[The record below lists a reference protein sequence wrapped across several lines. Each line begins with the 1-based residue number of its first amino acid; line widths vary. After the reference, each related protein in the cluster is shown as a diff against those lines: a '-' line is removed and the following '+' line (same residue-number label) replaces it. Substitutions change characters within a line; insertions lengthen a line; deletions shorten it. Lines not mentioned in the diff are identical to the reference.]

1 MNENIK
7 KFEYYIF
14 IKKIKEEIYIK
25 NRIKE
30 NIILFQKRSALDQLL
45 INIIYEMKNN
55 ILKEKLKIL
64 LIKKFIYNAKNN
76 YLNSYKSETKY
87 KENQRNK
94 RANSEFLKDKKNAF
108 NDFLIKF
115 NIFSFLKKTRICI
128 NNMQIKK
135 IQENYKQEKRK
146 EYFNNYFQ
154 KIKLFKS
161 FHFSKEKE
169 IFFQKIF
176 FKIVKNNLLNKS
188 KDINIKNKLNNIKRL
203 FLYKT
208 FFHLFQKKCKENND
222 KINKVNLLKQKI
234 AEFQEKEKKSQ
245 EIKKFFKIFINNA
258 KRMKQKNNFLK
269 RRIFN
274 ILKNNVAITKD
285 LKYYLNEAEKVE

>member
-14 IKKIKEEIYIK
+14 IKKIKEKIYIK

-128 NNMQIKK
+128 NTA
-135 IQENYKQEKRK
+135 
-146 EYFNNYFQ
+146 
-154 KIKLFKS
+154 
-161 FHFSKEKE
+161 
-169 IFFQKIF
+169 
-176 FKIVKNNLLNKS
+176 
-188 KDINIKNKLNNIKRL
+188 INIFIFDKYKFFNIKII
-203 FLYKT
+203 
-208 FFHLFQKKCKENND
+208 CK
-222 KINKVNLLKQKI
+222 
-234 AEFQEKEKKSQ
+234 
-245 EIKKFFKIFINNA
+245 
-258 KRMKQKNNFLK
+258 
-269 RRIFN
+269 
-274 ILKNNVAITKD
+274 
-285 LKYYLNEAEKVE
+285 

>member
-14 IKKIKEEIYIK
+14 IKNIKEKIYIK

-128 NNMQIKK
+128 NTAINIFIFDK
-135 IQENYKQEKRK
+135 YK
-146 EYFNNYFQ
+146 
-154 KIKLFKS
+154 
-161 FHFSKEKE
+161 
-169 IFFQKIF
+169 FF
-176 FKIVKNNLLNKS
+176 
-188 KDINIKNKLNNIKRL
+188 NIKNLFYKL
-203 FLYKT
+203 
-208 FFHLFQKKCKENND
+208 KK
-222 KINKVNLLKQKI
+222 
-234 AEFQEKEKKSQ
+234 
-245 EIKKFFKIFINNA
+245 
-258 KRMKQKNNFLK
+258 
-269 RRIFN
+269 
-274 ILKNNVAITKD
+274 
-285 LKYYLNEAEKVE
+285 